1 MCESTVGGTRSGGG
15 GGGGS
20 WLGRCASGSA
30 HLLAYLALF
39 VTIVPQHWL
48 DLCPAL
54 LLCLSFA
61 FGSLLRRRGGTGEV
75 RRRPDRWMPFRSTG
89 EDDAT
94 RRSQGRGRTSGVSFL
109 SGGGAAFLF
118 LGFFFGL
125 GALGVL
131 GSRAIATHRL
141 PPSTGECFLSIPN
154 YLLSRYM
161 CEIDK

>member
-1 MCESTVGGTRSGGG
+1 MTRSMG
-15 GGGGS
+15 
-20 WLGRCASGSA
+20 
-30 HLLAYLALF
+30 
-39 VTIVPQHWL
+39 
-48 DLCPAL
+48 
-54 LLCLSFA
+54 A
-61 FGSLLRRRGGTGEV
+61 FPVDGRRRQ
-75 RRRPDRWMPFRSTG
+75 
-89 EDDAT
+89 DAT

-109 SGGGAAFLF
+109 SGAGAVSLF